1 MFTVILIIILVICV
15 ILSLAVLIQNPKG
28 GGLSGTFG
36 GAATQMFGYKRTSDD
51 VEKIT
56 WGLAIGIILLSLATA
71 AFTPSA
77 SSVQNNTFTP
87 QAEQPIFQT
96 PPASET
102 EDGGFDQNTQAPAED
117 QGTQEPLPTE

>member
-15 ILSLAVLIQNPKG
+15 ILSLTVLIQNPKG

-56 WGLAIGIILLSLATA
+56 WGLAIAIILLSLATA

-77 SSVQNNTFTP
+77 STIQNNSLTP
-87 QAEQPIFQT
+87 QAEQPIFQA
-96 PPASET
+96 PPEN
-102 EDGGFDQNTQAPAED
+102 EDGGLDQNTQTPAPD